1 MKVFESD
8 LSNLK
13 ITVIGLGYVG
23 LPLAI
28 ELSKHF
34 NVKGFDINQTR
45 IQELVNCYDRTNEVD
60 EDKLRSSTLEL
71 HFNPAEIK
79 NEDLYIITVPTPIDE
94 NYKPDLRAVQSASKM
109 VGEVLKKGSMV
120 VYESTVYPG
129 VTEDVCV
136 PILEKYSSLKNM
148 QDFWV
153 GYSPERINPGDK
165 VHTLSKI
172 TKVVAGQT
180 PQVRNLLSQVY
191 GTINNNNIFL
201 AESIKVAEAAKV
213 IENAQRDLNVAFMNE
228 LTAIFSK
235 MNISI
240 YDVLDAASTKWNF
253 LPFKPGLVGGH
264 CIGVDPYY
272 LVECARKVDFEPEVL
287 VAGRSINEKMG
298 GVFADL
304 LHTHILNSGVTK
316 AKILILGITFKENVP
331 DLRNSKIITLI
342 DRLRELGHAVDV
354 HDPIADSKEV
364 TQEFDLNL
372 QTKLSLTQSYDA
384 VVGAVS
390 HKSYLDFTEETFSK
404 ILKSTGLIY
413 DIKKIWSK
421 KTFEKIRYI
430 TL

>member
-1 MKVFESD
+1 MSQFSSD
-8 LSNLK
+8 LSSLK

-34 NVKGFDINQTR
+34 TVKGLDINQSR
-45 IQELVNCYDRTNEVD
+45 IQELISGYDRTNEVD
-60 EDKLRSSTLEL
+60 GDALRSSTLEL
-71 HFNPAEIK
+71 YFDPEEIK

-94 NYKPDLRAVQSASKM
+94 NYKPDLGAIKSASKM
-109 VGEVLKKGSMV
+109 VGGILKKGSIV

-136 PILEKYSSLKNM
+136 PILEEYSSLKNL

-165 VHTLSKI
+165 IHTLSKI
-172 TKVVAGQT
+172 TKIVAGQT
-180 PQVRNLLSQVY
+180 LQVRNLLSQVY
-191 GTINNNNIFL
+191 GSINNDNIFL

-272 LVECARKVDFEPEVL
+272 LVECARKINYEPEVL

-298 GVFADL
+298 GVFANILHSQL
-304 LHTHILNSGVTK
+304 LSSNTKK
-316 AKILILGITFKENVP
+316 AKILVLGITFKENVP
-331 DLRNSKIITLI
+331 DLRNSKVITLI
-342 DRLRELGHAVDV
+342 GKLRELGHSVDV
-354 HDPIADSKEV
+354 HDPIANSEEV
-364 TQEFDLNL
+364 THEFDLEL
-372 QTKLSLTQSYDA
+372 QTKLSLNHSYD
-384 VVGAVS
+384 VVIGAVS
-390 HKSYLDFTEETFSK
+390 HKSYIDFTEETFVK
-404 ILKSTGLIY
+404 LLKNDGFIY
-413 DIKKIWSK
+413 DIKQIWRKNSFQK
-421 KTFEKIRYI
+421 VKYM